1 MSQDWLFRIEEGTC
15 DFRCAAVI
23 IRNGKVLLQRD
34 GNEYAMIG
42 GHVQVGET
50 GEQAVVRE
58 FEEELGVKIRCQRMI
73 WVEESFWSWKGKQNH
88 TLSFY
93 YLAEPCAG
101 DGLPADGQLL
111 PQRDNPRVE
120 IGWVSM
126 DELHDLTL
134 YPAFI
139 KQEIGQ
145 FSPGIRHFV
154 SRE

>member
-1 MSQDWLFRIEEGTC
+1 MPQDWLFRTEEGTC

-93 YLAEPCAG
+93 YLAEPC
-101 DGLPADGQLL
+101 DENSLPAEGQFIH
-111 PQRDNPRVE
+111 QKDNPQIE
-120 IGWVSM
+120 IGWKEIDSLH
-126 DELHDLTL
+126 ELTV
-134 YPAFI
+134 YPAFV
-139 KQEIGQ
+139 KQEIQ
-145 FSPGIRHFV
+145 QLSPGIRHFV